1 MNLHTLDEIFT
12 HSHKPFFSSPLYR
25 QSYISLP
32 HLHWG
37 PVHLNFFL
45 SSETKKK
52 KRDGEKEIATTASTR
67 TVGQTLRHTRVSA
80 VKIKT
85 QHRRLQGHG
94 QISPD
99 SICQIQNI
107 FDCQNSGWSC
117 FSIETLVN
125 AAKLGIAKR
134 CSPISLHTRRP
145 ISWLPPHQ
153 KLKKL
158 RISNITI
165 STNSFPLAL

>member
-1 MNLHTLDEIFT
+1 MKYSHTPT
-12 HSHKPFFSSPLYR
+12 
-25 QSYISLP
+25 SL
-32 HLHWG
+32 
-37 PVHLNFFL
+37 FFL
-45 SSETKKK
+45 LLYTDRAIYHCHICTEGLCIWTSFCQVKQKK
-52 KRDGEKEIATTASTR
+52 KRGTEKRRS
-67 TVGQTLRHTRVSA
+67 LRPHPRGRSDRLSVTHVSA

-85 QHRRLQGHG
+85 QHRRLQGHS

-125 AAKLGIAKR
+125 VAKLGIAKR

-145 ISWLPPHQ
+145 ISWLLPHQ

-158 RISNITI
+158 RISEYHH
-165 STNSFPLAL
+165 LH

>member
-1 MNLHTLDEIFT
+1 MKYSHTPT
-12 HSHKPFFSSPLYR
+12 
-25 QSYISLP
+25 SLF
-32 HLHWG
+32 
-37 PVHLNFFL
+37 FFL
-45 SSETKKK
+45 LYTDRAIYHCHICTEGLCIWTSFCQVKQKKK

-99 SICQIQNI
+99 SICQIQNT

-125 AAKLGIAKR
+125 VAKLGIAKR

>member
-12 HSHKPFFSSPLYR
+12 HSHKPFFFPPLYR

-145 ISWLPPHQ
+145 ISRLPPHQ

-158 RISNITI
+158 RISEYHH
-165 STNSFPLAL
+165 LH